1 MARHDPYGDILEDQ
15 RNQRVGSTGTRRL
28 ADTYPQVPAV
38 RGLEVVH
45 RRTGIR
51 GKIYKFN
58 RDLAVIEDRKGG
70 HHQFE
75 NHPGTF
81 MVNGDTVMLIEPP
94 RPSAATAA
102 TRRSA
107 SGAVVAQHQPAKV
120 AKASRIW
127 VEGDHD
133 ARFVER
139 VWGDDL
145 RELGIVVE
153 PMGGIDDLHA
163 AIRRFGPSDQR
174 RLAIIVDHLV
184 PGSKETRLT
193 ENMDDP
199 NVLILGHPFVDIW
212 QCVRPKSMGIAAWP
226 EVPRGE
232 DWKTGICNRL
242 GWGTPQE
249 GWRRVISAVD
259 SFVDLEP
266 ELVGAVETALDFLA
280 DFDEIAEMIETHGDV
295 SG

>member
-1 MARHDPYGDILEDQ
+1 MAGADPYGDILEDQ
-15 RNQRVGSTGTRRL
+15 RNQRVGATGARRL
-28 ADTYPQVPAV
+28 AATYPQVPAV

-45 RRTGIR
+45 RPTGIR
-51 GKIYKFN
+51 GTIYKFN
-58 RDLAVIEDRKGG
+58 RELAVLEGRRGG

-75 NHPGTF
+75 NHPGMF
-81 MVNGDTVMLIEPP
+81 MVNGDTVMLIEPA
-94 RPSAATAA
+94 RNTSTDST

-107 SGAVVAQHQPAKV
+107 SGAVVAQHQVAKV

-153 PMGGIDDLHA
+153 PMGGIDDLHSEIA
-163 AIRRFGPSDQR
+163 QFQPGDTR

-184 PGSKETRLT
+184 PGSKETRLV
-193 ENMDDP
+193 ENINDP

-212 QCVRPKSMGIAAWP
+212 QCVRPKSMGIEAWP
-226 EVPRGE
+226 TVPRGE
-232 DWKTGICNRL
+232 DWKAGICKRL
-242 GWGTPQE
+242 GWGTPQQ
-249 GWRRVISAVD
+249 GWRRVLGAVD

-266 ELVGAVETALDFLA
+266 ELVGAVESALDFLA
-280 DFDEIAEMIETHGDV
+280 DLDEIADMIHDEER
-295 SG
+295 